1 MLANIRPGEKHTLMS
16 MITEHQAVALDG
28 CEDVKPRSGRPWRW
42 VSHKFGGRFIPGES
56 GLPMMGQGNNK
67 DSRLVALH
75 TGVTGD
81 VGLAML
87 VTQTPP
93 VTFKLERTN
102 GGPTALAAKS
112 IIQGKLRLP
121 STLEQYLHGGQIV
134 GGVADIKAAARDHG
148 I

>member
-1 MLANIRPGEKHTLMS
+1 
-16 MITEHQAVALDG
+16 
-28 CEDVKPRSGRPWRW
+28 
-42 VSHKFGGRFIPGES
+42 
-56 GLPMMGQGNNK
+56 MGQGNNK

-148 I
+148 IWRLNLHTWLADLYKLSNPAKMHLGDDRVGPAFASVASTVDHVIQDSRLIMGIIYIYIFI